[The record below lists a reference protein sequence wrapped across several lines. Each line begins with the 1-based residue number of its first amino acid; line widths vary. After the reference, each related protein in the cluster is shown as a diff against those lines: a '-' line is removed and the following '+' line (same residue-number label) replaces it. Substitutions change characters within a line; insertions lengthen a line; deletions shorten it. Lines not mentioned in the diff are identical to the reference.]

1 MLASLIND
9 AYVCTIMWSVMAM
22 RVNFVPHRP
31 HHWLKQTLQVSLLLE
46 SLRTFCKGGG
56 DPHLL
61 ALCAQL
67 DFNNFYSGR
76 DETT

>member
-1 MLASLIND
+1 LIND
-9 AYVCTIMWSVMAM
+9 AYLHKHNYVERDREAF
-22 RVNFVPHRP
+22 NFLPHRS
-31 HHWLKQTLQVSLLLE
+31 HHWLKQTPQVSLLLE

-67 DFNNFYSGR
+67 DFNKFYSGR

>member
-1 MLASLIND
+1 LIKD
-9 AYVCTIMWSVMAM
+9 AYVCTIMSCVMAKL
-22 RVNFVPHRP
+22 VNFVPHWS

-67 DFNNFYSGR
+67 DFNKFYSGR